1 MQVNIKTYKPFTAA
15 VNDLKEKYGEKFQ
28 YYNGFHDSQ
37 LSLTE
42 FIDNF
47 VDTDTV
53 ADATIDPNANSATK
67 DIRTL
72 MNDMMKPFQKL
83 LAFNKIF
90 HDTCKFYG
98 IDTAKEW
105 LECEWNGLFYMHNAS
120 TSSFLPYCFAYDLDD
135 LVEKG
140 MFFIDHFGAK
150 PAKHLDTFNSH
161 VLEFVSWVAN
171 RSSGA
176 VGLPS
181 YLIYSFW
188 FWKKDCE
195 NGYILKSPEYYRD
208 QQFQKVI
215 YDLNQP
221 YMRLTEST
229 FSNFTIMDREYLM
242 EIFGGR
248 EYPDG
253 TFVIDY
259 IEDIIEYQKAFMR
272 MVSKIREEQMM
283 TFPVLTFSLLFQNG
297 KFVDEDFAKWC
308 VKHNM
313 EWNDSNF
320 YVGRDVTSLS
330 SCCRL
335 ISNVEE
341 KEKVKK
347 ANGFINSIGGTS
359 LKVGSTQ
366 VNTINLARI
375 AKMVECMNIDNIDD
389 KINKY
394 LELLTHYQ
402 ELSMK
407 VLNVVRHIIKRNNEK
422 GLLPNYKYGLIT
434 LEDQFMTQGVTAI
447 YEAVREFDLLE
458 IDEFDNVNYSD
469 KGLEFAGKTLDTIQH
484 NIDTFTEDKDYAI
497 NIENVPGESA
507 NVKLCKKD
515 HDLFETNLYL
525 KLFENNHLKF
535 GINEL

>member
-407 VLNVVRHIIKRNNEK
+407 VLNIVRHIIKRNNEK

-469 KGLEFAGKTLDTIQH
+469 KGLEFAGKILDTIQH

-515 HDLFETNLYL
+515 HDLFETDLYL
-525 KLFENNHLKF
+525 KIFEDNKFLNNL
-535 GINEL
+535 